1 MSGPVRG
8 RVQFRAKRPST
19 GRSRGRHISPGQ
31 RGIIEVIAADPD
43 VTKSGVPLLVL
54 APATRRAVVGDQHK
68 VDVGDFRPGLS
79 GSQNLRLPAS
89 GQIRIAVEFFEEI
102 AVHATQVRAIR
113 LKADGDDLRC
123 RPGVARGGVKNQ
135 AGFKRFDGI

>member
-89 GQIRIAVEFFEEI
+89 GQIRIAVEFFEI
-102 AVHATQVRAIR
+102 HSVLAIICPV
-113 LKADGDDLRC
+113 LLDVTKTKLFNT
-123 RPGVARGGVKNQ
+123 VVVL
-135 AGFKRFDGI
+135 F